1 MSEKMCI
8 ERLGNVYGEQYGT
21 NFAGNV
27 WNSNLCCPTITCLDG
42 GGRQPMIIVKRLIGV
57 ESKSASDSRKVF

>member
-1 MSEKMCI
+1 MQDKMWI
-8 ERLGNVYGEQYGT
+8 ERLGNVYGDKYGT

-42 GGRQPMIIVKRLIGV
+42 GADNQ
-57 ESKSASDSRKVF
+57 